1 MKKLL
6 YPLLILSLLSCN
18 QHSKEDKQPKT
29 KAEYLQKALKSDGYK
44 NASGSIETVKAMLD
58 SFKKGSLDSNAA
70 IFVYNNSIATATEQA
85 KTVAQVEEGMK
96 NDTAYLKA
104 AQLKAA
110 ADLAREDSVKN
121 KH

>member
-18 QHSKEDKQPKT
+18 QHSKEDKQPTT
-29 KAEYLQKALKSDGYK
+29 KAEYLQAALKSDGYK
-44 NASGSIETVKAMLD
+44 NASGSIERVKAMLD
-58 SFKKGSLDSNAA
+58 SVKKGSLDSNAA
-70 IFVYNNSIATATEQA
+70 IFVYNNSIATQTAQA

-96 NDTAYLKA
+96 KDTAYLKA

-110 ADLAREDSVKN
+110 ADMEKADSVKN
-121 KH
+121 KR